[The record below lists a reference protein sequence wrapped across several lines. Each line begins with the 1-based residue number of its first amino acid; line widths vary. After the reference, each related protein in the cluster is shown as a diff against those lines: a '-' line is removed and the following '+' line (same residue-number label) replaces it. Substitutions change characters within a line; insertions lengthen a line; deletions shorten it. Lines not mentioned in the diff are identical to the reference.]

1 MSAPSTGLSKAE
13 RRALSAA
20 TSSPSSW
27 KGRSILPTEFNGRV
41 TLTLPELAQLLR
53 VSRWSIYQAALRGDF
68 AIITIGKRKLVP
80 RRVVEDLLT
89 SGNSEPAE

>member
-1 MSAPSTGLSKAE
+1 MSAPSTGLTREE

-27 KGRSILPTEFNGRV
+27 KGRPILPAEFNGRV
-41 TLTLPELAQLLR
+41 TLTPPELAKLLR

-68 AIITIGKRKLVP
+68 AVITIGKRKLVP

-89 SGNSEPAE
+89 NGNAEPAA